1 MGAYLV
7 WRTLRALGTIAG
19 VVTLVFAMV
28 RMVPGDPVEALL
40 GEQASPEDRALMRA
54 RLHLDEPLPTQYV
67 RFLGDL
73 ADGSLGRSFRSDAT
87 VASQIGAVAG
97 DTAALALA
105 ALLVAWL
112 TAIPLGVL
120 AARYR
125 GRVPD
130 RVASAVAVVGL
141 AIPNIWL
148 GPLLILL
155 FGVRLRWLPLPGD
168 DQAGAAALV
177 LPAITLG
184 TALAAALTRQTRGA
198 LAEQLSAPYVV
209 AARAR
214 GLGPGRVL
222 RQALR
227 NAAFPVLTVGAAQ
240 LGALLSGT
248 VVVETLFERRGLG
261 TLFLD
266 AFFARDYPTVAGCAV
281 VIAAIYVLV
290 NLAVDVLYGVID
302 PRVRVGR

>member
-1 MGAYLV
+1 VLAYLAY
-7 WRTLRALGTIAG
+7 RTLRALGTIAG
-19 VVTLVFAMV
+19 VVTLVFALV
-28 RMVPGDPVEALL
+28 RLVPGDPVEALL

-54 RLHLDEPLPTQYV
+54 RLHLDDSLAVQYL

-87 VASQIGAVAG
+87 VASQIGEVAG

-112 TAIPLGVL
+112 TALPLGIL
-120 AARYR
+120 AARFR
-125 GRVPD
+125 GRAPD
-130 RVASAVAVVGL
+130 RVASALAVAGL

-168 DQAGAAALV
+168 DQAPLAALV
-177 LPAITLG
+177 LPALTLG
-184 TALAAALTRQTRGA
+184 TALAATLTRQTRGA
-198 LAEQLSAPYVV
+198 LADQLGAPYVV

-214 GLGPGRVL
+214 GLPPARVL

-248 VVVETLFERRGLG
+248 VVVETIFERRGLG

-281 VIAAIYVLV
+281 VIASIYVLV
-290 NLAVDVLYGVID
+290 NLLVDLLYGVID
-302 PRVRVGR
+302 PRVRLG

>member
-1 MGAYLV
+1 MLAYLAY
-7 WRTLRALGTIAG
+7 RTLRALGTIAG
-19 VVTLVFAMV
+19 VVTLVFALV
-28 RMVPGDPVEALL
+28 RLVPGDPVEALL

-54 RLHLDEPLPTQYV
+54 RLHLDDSLAVQYL

-87 VASQIGAVAG
+87 VASQIGEVAG

-112 TAIPLGVL
+112 TALPLGIL
-120 AARYR
+120 AARFR
-125 GRVPD
+125 GRAPD
-130 RVASAVAVVGL
+130 RVASALAVAGL

-168 DQAGAAALV
+168 DQAPLAALV
-177 LPAITLG
+177 LPALTLG
-184 TALAAALTRQTRGA
+184 TALAATLTRQTRGA
-198 LAEQLSAPYVV
+198 LADQLGAPYVV

-214 GLGPGRVL
+214 GLPPARVL

-248 VVVETLFERRGLG
+248 VVVETIFERRGLG

-281 VIAAIYVLV
+281 VIASIYVLV
-290 NLAVDVLYGVID
+290 NLLVDLLYGVID
-302 PRVRVGR
+302 PRVRLG

>member
-1 MGAYLV
+1 MGAYLA

-19 VVTLVFAMV
+19 VVTLVFALV
-28 RMVPGDPVEALL
+28 RVVPGDPVDALL

-54 RLHLDEPLPTQYV
+54 RLHLDESLPTQYL

-87 VASQIGAVAG
+87 VASQIAAVAA
-97 DTAALALA
+97 DTASLALA
-105 ALLVAWL
+105 ALLVAWF

-125 GRVPD
+125 GRLPD
-130 RVASAVAVVGL
+130 RAASAIAVVGL

-155 FGVRLRWLPLPGD
+155 FGVQLRWLPLPGD
-168 DQAGAAALV
+168 DQAGAAALI
-177 LPAITLG
+177 LPAVTLG
-184 TALAAALTRQTRGA
+184 TALAATLTRQIRGA
-198 LAEQLSAPYVV
+198 LAQQLHAPYAV
-209 AARAR
+209 AAKAR
-214 GLGPGRVL
+214 GLRPLMVL
-222 RQALR
+222 RQAFR

-281 VIAAIYVLV
+281 IIASIYVLV
-290 NLAVDVLYGVID
+290 NLLVDLLYGVID
-302 PRVRVGR
+302 PRVRLG